1 MSRGEAVLR
10 GKTSSSLVF
19 AIVAAMSVVLAS
31 CATSTPVHKTVAPIS
46 QAGVF
51 EAPTESSLTGIASW
65 YGPGF
70 DGHRTASGEVY
81 NQEELTAA
89 STVIPL
95 GSHVMVTNLDNGRS
109 VEVRINDHGPY
120 VKGRKIDLSH
130 EAARTLG
137 IVRPGT
143 ARVRI
148 DVLSRPEGTRPIGTP
163 IRYYVQVGS
172 YAQQTNARRVS
183 CKLAEHYRDVRV
195 DQVNS
200 GARCF
205 YRVRMGSFATRGEAR
220 ERANDSA
227 RFGYPIVIVSE

>member
-1 MSRGEAVLR
+1 MRP
-10 GKTSSSLVF
+10 SL
-19 AIVAAMSVVLAS
+19 M
-31 CATSTPVHKTVAPIS
+31 
-46 QAGVF
+46 GV
-51 EAPTESSLTGIASW
+51 ASW

-95 GSHVMVTNLDNGRS
+95 GSRVMVTNLDNGRA

-120 VKGRKIDLSH
+120 VNGRKIDLSH

-137 IVRPGT
+137 IVTPGT

-148 DVLSRPEGTRPIGTP
+148 DVLSQPEGTRPAGAP

-172 YAQQTNARRVS
+172 YSQQTNAQHVS
-183 CKLAEHYRDVRV
+183 SKLAAYYRDVRI
-195 DQVNS
+195 DQVNA
-200 GARCF
+200 GARSF
-205 YRVRMGSFATRGEAR
+205 YRVRMGSFATRDEAR
-220 ERANDSA
+220 ARAQDSA
-227 RFGYPIVIVSE
+227 HFGFPIVIVSE

>member
-1 MSRGEAVLR
+1 M
-10 GKTSSSLVF
+10 
-19 AIVAAMSVVLAS
+19 
-31 CATSTPVHKTVAPIS
+31 
-46 QAGVF
+46 
-51 EAPTESSLTGIASW
+51 TGIASW

-70 DGHRTASGEVY
+70 DGRRTASGEIY
-81 NQEELTAA
+81 NQEEMTAA

-95 GSHVMVTNLDNGRS
+95 GSRVMVTNLDNGRA

-137 IVRPGT
+137 ILTPGT

-148 DVLSRPEGTRPIGTP
+148 DVLSQPDGTRPIGAP

-172 YAQQTNARRVS
+172 FSQRTNARRVS
-183 CKLAEHYRDVRV
+183 NALTAYYRDVRI
-195 DQVNS
+195 DQVMAGTRS
-200 GARCF
+200 F
-205 YRVRMGSFATRGEAR
+205 YRVRMGAFDTREAAR
-220 ERANDSA
+220 QRAAESA

>member
-1 MSRGEAVLR
+1 MRGRV
-10 GKTSSSLVF
+10 TSGSLL
-19 AIVAAMSVVLAS
+19 AIAVLAS
-31 CATSTPVHKTVAPIS
+31 VVFASCSTSKSIKTPAPAVAQHSAT
-46 QAGVF
+46 
-51 EAPTESSLTGIASW
+51 PTESSLTGIASW

-70 DGHRTASGEVY
+70 DGRRTATGEVY
-81 NQEELTAA
+81 NQEEMTAA

-95 GSHVMVTNLDNGRS
+95 GSNVMVTNLDNGRA
-109 VEVRINDHGPY
+109 VQVRINDHGPY

-137 IVRPGT
+137 IVTPGT

-148 DVLSRPEGTRPIGTP
+148 DVLSQPEGTRPIGTP

-172 YAQQTNARRVS
+172 YSQQTNASRVS
-183 CKLAEHYRDVRV
+183 RKLAAYYSDVKI
-195 DQVNS
+195 DQVNA

-205 YRVRMGSFATRGEAR
+205 YRVRMGAFATRDGALG
-220 ERANDSA
+220 RANDSA

>member
-1 MSRGEAVLR
+1 
-10 GKTSSSLVF
+10 
-19 AIVAAMSVVLAS
+19 MSVLVAS
-31 CATSTPVHKTVAPIS
+31 CATSPSVHNPVSPI
-46 QAGVF
+46 A
-51 EAPTESSLTGIASW
+51 EYPAESSVTGIASW

-70 DGHRTASGEVY
+70 NGHHTASGEVY

-89 STVIPL
+89 STIIPL
-95 GSHVMVTNLDNGRS
+95 GSHVMVTNLDNGRA

-120 VKGRKIDLSH
+120 RKGRKIDLSH

-137 IVRPGT
+137 IVKPGT

-148 DVLSRPEGTRPIGTP
+148 DVLSQPEGTRTIGTP

-172 YAQQTNARRVS
+172 YSQQTNARRVS
-183 CKLAEHYRDVRV
+183 CKLAAYYRDVKI
-195 DQVNS
+195 DQVNA
-200 GARCF
+200 GARSF
-205 YRVRMGSFATRGEAR
+205 YRVRMGSFATRDAAR

>member
-1 MSRGEAVLR
+1 MAAPMSGMLAACAASPSVAN
-10 GKTSSSLVF
+10 SPPPIVQAPAQSSL
-19 AIVAAMSVVLAS
+19 L
-31 CATSTPVHKTVAPIS
+31 
-46 QAGVF
+46 GV
-51 EAPTESSLTGIASW
+51 ASW

-95 GSHVMVTNLDNGRS
+95 GSQVMVTNLDNGRA
-109 VEVRINDHGPY
+109 VQVRINDHGPY

-143 ARVRI
+143 AHVRI
-148 DVLSRPEGTRPIGTP
+148 DVLSQPDGTRAIGTP

-172 YAQQTNARRVS
+172 YSQRNNARRVS
-183 CKLAEHYRDVRV
+183 GKLAAYYPDVKI
-195 DQVNS
+195 DQVS
-200 GARCF
+200 AGARCF
-205 YRVRMGSFATRGEAR
+205 YRVRMGAFATRDEAR

>member
-1 MSRGEAVLR
+1 MTAWIL
-10 GKTSSSLVF
+10 
-19 AIVAAMSVVLAS
+19 AIAALISVALSA
-31 CATSTPVHKTVAPIS
+31 CSTTPPVHKTPPPPIAEQPS
-46 QAGVF
+46 Q
-51 EAPTESSLTGIASW
+51 SSLVGMASW

-70 DGHRTASGEVY
+70 NGHHTANGEVY

-95 GSHVMVTNLDNGRS
+95 GSRVMVTNLDNHRS

-137 IVRPGT
+137 IVKPGT

-148 DVLSRPEGTRPIGTP
+148 DVLSQPAGTRTAGTP

-172 YAQQTNARRVS
+172 YSQQTNARRVS
-183 CKLAEHYRDVRV
+183 NQLAGYYRDVRIDEV
-195 DQVNS
+195 S
-200 GARCF
+200 AGARSF
-205 YRVRMGSFATRGEAR
+205 YRVRMGSFATSDQAR
-220 ERANDSA
+220 ERANESA

>member
-1 MSRGEAVLR
+1 VLR
-10 GKTSSSLVF
+10 GSASSSLVF
-19 AIVAAMSVVLAS
+19 VIVASMSVMLAA
-31 CATSTPVHKTVAPIS
+31 CATAPQVRNPVAPTA
-46 QAGVF
+46 QTPA
-51 EAPTESSLTGIASW
+51 ESSLTGIASW

-70 DGHRTASGEVY
+70 DGHRTANGEVY
-81 NQEELTAA
+81 NQEDLTAA

-95 GSHVMVTNLDNGRS
+95 GSRVMVTNLDNARA

-137 IVRPGT
+137 IVSPGT

-148 DVLSRPEGTRPIGTP
+148 DVLSQPEGTRPIGAP
-163 IRYYVQVGS
+163 IRYCVQVGS

-183 CKLAEHYRDVRV
+183 NTLAAYYRDVRI
-195 DQVNS
+195 DEVNA
-200 GARCF
+200 GARSF
-205 YRVRMGSFATRGEAR
+205 YRVRMGSFATRDEAR
-220 ERANDSA
+220 ERANDSV